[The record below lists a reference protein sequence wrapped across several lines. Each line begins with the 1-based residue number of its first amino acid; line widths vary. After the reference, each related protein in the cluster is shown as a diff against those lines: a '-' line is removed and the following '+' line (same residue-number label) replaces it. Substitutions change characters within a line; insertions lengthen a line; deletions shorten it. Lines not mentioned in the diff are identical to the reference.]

1 MPVFRDP
8 PIGVTLA
15 WVALGVSLIA
25 FAFTVHP
32 VNASPPV
39 FWALVGWGV
48 AVVAIGGLFPLR
60 NRKPAGN
67 GELVGSE
74 CRRIYQALKTL
85 LEERESMRPRSG
97 MFNSGRSDAWRA
109 ETIER
114 YEEDLQK
121 WARKVFKQTVRVGVL
136 SDASRP
142 LLDASTVSQ
151 LANLRDL
158 FRSAAEELEQ
168 RV

>member
-1 MPVFRDP
+1 MAIFRDP

-15 WVALGVSLIA
+15 WMALGVSLIA

-32 VNASPPV
+32 VEASPLV
-39 FWALVGWGV
+39 FWALVGVGGTIV
-48 AVVAIGGLFPLR
+48 AVGGLFQIG
-60 NRKPAGN
+60 NRKPA

-85 LEERESMRPRSG
+85 LEEHESTRPRSG
-97 MFNSGRSDAWRA
+97 RFSNGRYEAWRA
-109 ETIER
+109 GTIER

-121 WARKVFKQTVRVGVL
+121 WARKVFKQTVKIGVL
-136 SDASRP
+136 SEASRP

-168 RV
+168 RA